1 MTRSLTHPKK
11 AVILSAAKNPDAA
24 HITQTYRTFQ
34 PRRSREL
41 LLLIT
46 SVAFLINVPSVSAET
61 IRVRVL
67 NGRNGKPVVH
77 EKVSVFIKG
86 DRDAADHTTD
96 SNGTFTLDLDPLTE
110 PLPSTGWWITCR
122 TPQPAAPHL
131 FSVQTIHDDGIVDE
145 NTCGKVRSEP
155 IRGTLTIF
163 ARRATL
169 FENMAR

>member
-67 NGRNGKPVVH
+67 
-77 EKVSVFIKG
+77 
-86 DRDAADHTTD
+86 TD